1 MHRKKSIAKQDRI
14 GRVQPFNKIKD
25 FGSSSR
31 TIDHILSCVLGAVLQ
46 VLKPPW
52 RRGEEVQCVLP
63 TSMKTPDRLEPEG
76 GWC

>member
-46 VLKPPW
+46 VLKPPV
-52 RRGEEVQCVLP
+52 GEEVQYMLP
-63 TSMKTPDRLEPEG
+63 TSMETPDRLEPEG
-76 GWC
+76 G